1 LERALTEALARD
13 RPACINVEVDIDP
26 IPPEE
31 MLLIGRD
38 PFERGE

>member
-1 LERALTEALARD
+1 LARD